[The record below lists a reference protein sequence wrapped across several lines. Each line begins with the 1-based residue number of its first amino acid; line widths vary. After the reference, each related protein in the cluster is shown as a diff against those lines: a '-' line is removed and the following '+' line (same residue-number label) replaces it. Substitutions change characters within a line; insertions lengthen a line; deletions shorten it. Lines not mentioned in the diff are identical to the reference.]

1 MALKTQVLEQCEN
14 AKEASLKL
22 AGLTNEDKNFV
33 LYELAD
39 DILMNRKKI
48 LKANELDMKQNKNR
62 ISDVLL
68 KRLNVDEAKIR
79 EMAEMVKSVA
89 SLENPVDKVIAKTQ
103 LDQGLI
109 LKKIT
114 VPIGVIACIFESRP
128 DVVVQ
133 ISALA
138 IKSGNAVLLKGGS
151 EANNTNKL
159 LVSIIGRDHQGV
171 YQRQ

>member
-89 SLENPVDKVIAKTQ
+89 SLENPVDKVIAK
-103 LDQGLI
+103 
-109 LKKIT
+109 
-114 VPIGVIACIFESRP
+114 
-128 DVVVQ
+128 
-133 ISALA
+133 
-138 IKSGNAVLLKGGS
+138 
-151 EANNTNKL
+151 
-159 LVSIIGRDHQGV
+159 
-171 YQRQ
+171 